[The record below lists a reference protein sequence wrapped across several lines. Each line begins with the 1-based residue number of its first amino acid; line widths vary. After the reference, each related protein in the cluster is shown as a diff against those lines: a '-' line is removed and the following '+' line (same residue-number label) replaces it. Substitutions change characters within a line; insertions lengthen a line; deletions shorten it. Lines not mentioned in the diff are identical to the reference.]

1 MKRLCLVLAV
11 IAAAPTCATAELP
24 QPVRGIIPTPQQIE
38 AGEGTFTLVEEGEAV
53 ASLVLPA
60 EPPAKVRL
68 AAEHL
73 SRRVAEMAGV
83 ALPVISEAQP
93 PDGPALWL
101 GEAGLRL
108 VQPAW
113 NEELTPAQAE
123 QEYAI
128 APLPDGRGYALVGRE
143 PLGTLYAAMTVLG
156 AVQAEDGRVWM
167 PHFSCHDW
175 PDIPY
180 RWVGGFP
187 SFETVEDRI
196 EWCMEHKINVINSP
210 GFYRRT
216 MEDTETQLAQNRLAR
231 EHGVRSL
238 NLLFGNLGLL
248 NRRGYPDGET
258 YECLDEGAPS
268 TRGWCVTNEEMLAE
282 KQRILR
288 EFVEATEP
296 GVLYIHFVDED
307 DIGDATE
314 IWLNRCDDCREAY
327 PNDLVE
333 AEDGKAGAQAR
344 VYDLMC
350 DAIFSVSNP
359 QSGYDAA
366 RDCLIIFVSAPYTL
380 WSEGDAAW
388 DREVTYHCTVSRLM
402 QHVDN
407 VHFCIRENGLRRDND
422 RKRCLELA
430 EALGERGSGHQVMMY
445 FRGGDSRDTTIGWP
459 RRIRVGW
466 PMLATPAMTASF
478 EGAGSILQAG
488 SAPALLEN
496 EYSWNLHD
504 DGFYYDPAT
513 QQQWQETY
521 LGLAGGSM
529 RPEEIFGDEG
539 FLGRMLAEIYGSG
552 AASHLGVLYRPE
564 PVEEAHGAVLPPA
577 SWSGWLVLARQPWF
591 GTMSPDRLRQFRTLF
606 EAWRGVND
614 QAIAAVRAALEAPDL
629 AERHRE
635 ALERRL
641 TGLQVGAALQD
652 AAAQASEAWALV
664 MDGDEGASEAEMQA
678 ARDDCAEAREHAA
691 SLEDQAAEV
700 EAQQEALDGHYR
712 ALLRSSEQIREAW
725 RRLEQARASA
735 AEDRAAL
742 QEELAQESAADP
754 ARLEGRTVV
763 LFGGG
768 AGSSLVELFGAQ
780 GAEVVP
786 MPAAADLPEEALA
799 ADLIVLMVRSLSDGG
814 LAQLQDYIEAG
825 GAVLLG
831 GATPFYLVGND
842 VDLSQ
847 IALWLGAER
856 YGNYGGPVESA
867 FDNAITRGLEMDES
881 VEPARSA
888 ACLGGPLGA
897 APLLTAEGH
906 AGVISALAHR
916 FGDGRVGYLWT
927 LDTGDDLQGPR
938 AQLLLR
944 MAAWLV
950 GEH

>member
-1 MKRLCLVLAV
+1 MKRLCLVLV
-11 IAAAPTCATAELP
+11 LAAAAVTCATAEPPPSL
-24 QPVRGIIPTPQQIE
+24 RTIIPTPQDIE
-38 AGEGTFTLVEEGEAV
+38 AGEGTFTLVDDGEAV

-73 SRRVAEMAGV
+73 SRRIEEMAGV
-83 ALPVISEAQP
+83 ALPVVSQAHAPE
-93 PDGPALWL
+93 GPALWL
-101 GEAGLRL
+101 GEAGRRL

-128 APLPDGRGYALVGRE
+128 VPLPDGRGYALVGRQ
-143 PLGTLYAAMTVLG
+143 PLGTLYATMTVLG
-156 AVQAEDGRVWM
+156 AVKAEDGRAWM
-167 PHFSCHDW
+167 PNFTCHDW

-187 SFETVEDRI
+187 SFDSVEDRI

-216 MEDTETQLAQNRLAR
+216 MDDAETQLAQNRFAR

-268 TRGWCVTNEEMLAE
+268 TRGWCVTNQEMLAQ

-307 DIGDATE
+307 DIGDAAE

-344 VYDLMC
+344 VFDLMC
-350 DAIFSVSNP
+350 EAIFSVSDP
-359 QSGYDAA
+359 ESGYDAS

-380 WSEGDAAW
+380 WSEDDAAW
-388 DREVTYHCTVSRLM
+388 DRELQYHCTVSRLM
-402 QHVDN
+402 EHVDN

-430 EALGERGSGHQVMMY
+430 EALRERGNGHRVMMY

-459 RRIRVGW
+459 RPMRVAW
-466 PMLATPAMTASF
+466 PMLAAPAMTASF

-488 SAPALLEN
+488 SAPGLLEN
-496 EYSWNLHD
+496 EYSWNLRG

-513 QQQWQETY
+513 QEEWRETY
-521 LGLAGGSM
+521 VGLVGGSL

-539 FLGRMLAEIYGSG
+539 FLGRMLADIYGPT
-552 AASHLGVLYRPE
+552 AASHLGVLYRPQ
-564 PVEEAHGAVLPPA
+564 PVEQAQGAVLPPA

-606 EAWRGVND
+606 EAWRGVNEE
-614 QAIAAVRAALEAPDL
+614 AISAVQAALEAPEL
-629 AERHRE
+629 GERHRQ

-641 TGLQVGAALQD
+641 SGLQVGAALQD
-652 AAAQASEAWALV
+652 AAAHASEAWALV
-664 MDGDEGASEAEMQA
+664 MEGDEEPAEAEMQA
-678 ARDDCAEAREHAA
+678 ARDDCAQARELAA
-691 SLEDQAAEV
+691 GLEEQAAEV
-700 EAQQEALDGHYR
+700 EAQQEAMEGHYR
-712 ALLRSSEQIREAW
+712 ALLRNSEQIREAW
-725 RRLEQARASA
+725 RRLEQTRATA

-742 QEELAQESAADP
+742 QEELAQDSAADP
-754 ARLEGRTVV
+754 ARLQGKSVV

-768 AGSSLVELFGAQ
+768 ATSPMVELLEAH

-799 ADLIVLMVRSLSDGG
+799 ADLIVLMVRSLSEGA
-814 LAQLQDYIEAG
+814 LAQLQDYIEGG

-831 GATPFYLVGND
+831 SATPFYMVGND
-842 VDLSQ
+842 VDLAR

-856 YGNYGGPVESA
+856 YGNYGGAVETA
-867 FDNAITRGLEMDES
+867 FDNAITRALEIDES
-881 VEPARSA
+881 MEPTRSA
-888 ACLGGPLGA
+888 ACLGRPLGA
-897 APLLTAEGH
+897 APLLTAKGNR
-906 AGVISALAHR
+906 GIISALAHR

-927 LDTGDDLQGPR
+927 LSLGEDLQVPR
-938 AQLLLR
+938 AELLLR

-950 GEH
+950 GEE